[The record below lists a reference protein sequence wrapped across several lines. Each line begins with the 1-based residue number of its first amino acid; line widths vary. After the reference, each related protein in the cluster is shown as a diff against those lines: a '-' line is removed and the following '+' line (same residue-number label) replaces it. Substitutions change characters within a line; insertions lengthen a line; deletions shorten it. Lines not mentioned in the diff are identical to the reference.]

1 LISTI
6 MMRCCRCCF
15 SIVRNTWPHIRPDR
29 GRLMK
34 GAFWP
39 RKVNS
44 YKDFMDL
51 DVTVLKAAMIKILQ
65 TSTFFPAVAE
75 IRSIAEAMV
84 NFYNKT
90 TLPTAG
96 EAWEEVQ
103 RHVRRIGP
111 YSSQP
116 WEFSCPKVERAA
128 KQFGIME
135 LCRLQENEVNT
146 ARAQFMR
153 IYDRQQEKM
162 KMEREIAAISAQ
174 CLPL

>member
-1 LISTI
+1 MISTI
-6 MMRCCRCCF
+6 MMMCCRCCF

-51 DVTVLKAAMIKILQ
+51 DVTVLEAAMIKILQ

-103 RHVRRIGP
+103 RQVRKIGP

-116 WEFSCPKVERAA
+116 
-128 KQFGIME
+128 
-135 LCRLQENEVNT
+135 
-146 ARAQFMR
+146 
-153 IYDRQQEKM
+153 
-162 KMEREIAAISAQ
+162 
-174 CLPL
+174 